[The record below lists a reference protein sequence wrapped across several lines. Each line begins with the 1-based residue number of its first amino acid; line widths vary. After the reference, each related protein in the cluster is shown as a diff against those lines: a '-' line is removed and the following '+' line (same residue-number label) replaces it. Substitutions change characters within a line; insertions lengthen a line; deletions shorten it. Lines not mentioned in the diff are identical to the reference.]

1 MSTSSPPPRNE
12 TNSTGKN
19 SSTPS
24 ESDLDPDLQA
34 LRAFYEKA
42 IEKGGVTQEEEA
54 EFWKTLTPGTV
65 CHRVDDP
72 IWGPYFWV
80 TRDPKPVFVPRLK
93 DDMHPPKYHPAKGI
107 AVDWPTPGRVTTM
120 VTVEENEQGLT
131 INGPVEPWPTASDHI
146 HAETLPKM
154 DEETKERLRALLDT
168 VTSHS
173 KAWRLLYQARVERDE
188 EEKAK
193 IAEIEKD
200 EPEYGSPEYW
210 KNQSKPEF
218 TPAEAKKVVD
228 LLETIPGVVTK
239 PESTPSS
246 SPSIPGTTSP
256 STLMW
261 RERSSYLTSRDW
273 SVLETGLGNSS
284 E

>member
-12 TNSTGKN
+12 TSSTGKN

-42 IEKGGVTQEEEA
+42 IEKGGVTQDEEA

-80 TRDPKPVFVPRLK
+80 TREKQPTISELAQAYNAGVPLNHVREMAGLGP
-93 DDMHPPKYHPAKGI
+93 M
-107 AVDWPTPGRVTTM
+107 PGRVTRK
-120 VTVEENEQGLT
+120 VTIEENKHGLT
-131 INGPVEPWPTASDHI
+131 INGPVEPWPPAPDHI
-146 HAETLPKM
+146 HTEPPTM
-154 DEETKERLRALLDT
+154 DKATKERLQALLAT
-168 VTSHS
+168 VRSHS

-193 IAEIEKD
+193 IAE
-200 EPEYGSPEYW
+200 
-210 KNQSKPEF
+210 F

-228 LLETIPGVVTK
+228 LLETIPGVVMR

-246 SPSIPGTTSP
+246 SPSTPGITSP